1 MKMKKK
7 ELLKEMRQLFL
18 DEFVAKVTEENESL
32 VLSFFNGQQYI
43 VRVQEQ

>member
-18 DEFVAKVTEENESL
+18 DEFVAKVTEENERL
-32 VLSFFNGQQYI
+32 VLSFFNGQQFI
-43 VRVQEQ
+43 VTVQEK

>member
-43 VRVQEQ
+43 VTVQEK